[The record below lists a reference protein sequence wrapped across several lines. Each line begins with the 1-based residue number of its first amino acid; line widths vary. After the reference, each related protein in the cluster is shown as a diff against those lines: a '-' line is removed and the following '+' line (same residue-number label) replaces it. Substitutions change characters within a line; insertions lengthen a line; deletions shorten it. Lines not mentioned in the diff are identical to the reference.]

1 MRIVLHVDFANKSKH
16 SIEFLLPKKI
26 FHEQSHCIAVSG
38 IGSQKVG
45 KH

>member
-1 MRIVLHVDFANKSKH
+1 MVFHVDFANKSKH

-26 FHEQSHCIAVSG
+26 FHEQSRCIAIFG